1 MDQRLVSL
9 PPVASAQI
17 PEGTEIPDKPTSL
30 DRIYH
35 AALARFTGYVSP
47 GSVALAWMD
56 WWLHLSASPGKQQL
70 LVQKAVRKAYRL
82 MTAASK
88 VTSTGEDL
96 HCIEPLVQ
104 DRRFRSPQ
112 WQRWPFCLIYQSF
125 LMQQQWWHNATT
137 GIGGMSEHHQHLA
150 SFTSRQLLDIVSP
163 ANFIPTNPEVLETT
177 LREGGR
183 NLWRGWQ
190 FLVEDWEH
198 VLSEKAPRGCENFR
212 PGMEVAV
219 TPGQVVFRNHL
230 MELIQYAPQ
239 TDQVY
244 CRPLLI
250 VPAWIMKYY
259 ILDLSPK
266 NSLVRYLVAQG
277 HTVYIISWRNPSA
290 EDRDLGMDDYLQ
302 LGALAALDQVRR
314 REQNQ
319 RVNVVGYCLGG
330 TLLTILAS
338 WLAQQQRDDLASI
351 SLLAAQT
358 DFTESGELRLFIDES
373 QLDYL
378 DDVMWSQGYL
388 DSRQMAGA
396 FQLLRS
402 RDLVWS
408 RVVNHYLLGKQAP
421 VTDLMAWNADSTRLP
436 YRMQSEY
443 LRKLF
448 LGNDFFEGRYRVNGR
463 QLALSDIRIP
473 SFVVATEADHVAP
486 WRSVYKLNLA
496 VGADMTFLLTSGGH
510 NAGICSE
517 PGHPGRYFRSSLLS
531 HGENYTDPDRWRQL
545 TPEQAGSWWPCWV
558 EWLSQ
563 GQTRRAAIPINCDD
577 ANLPAAPGE
586 YVFMTNE
593 KQTTKAITYRQ
604 HRKSNA
610 RKVTPEKPE
619 IR

>member
-9 PPVASAQI
+9 PSVASTSS

-30 DRIYH
+30 DRLYH
-35 AALARFTGYVSP
+35 AALARVTGYVSP
-47 GSVALAWMD
+47 GSAALVCLD

-70 LVQKAVRKAYRL
+70 LIQKAVRKASRL
-82 MTAASK
+82 MTAVSK
-88 VTSTGEDL
+88 VNSTGEDL
-96 HCIEPLVQ
+96 HCIEPLAQ

-137 GIGGMSEHHQHLA
+137 GIGGMSEHHQHVA
-150 SFTSRQLLDIVSP
+150 SFASRQLLDIVSP
-163 ANFIPTNPEVLETT
+163 ANFIPTNPEVLEATW
-177 LREGGR
+177 REGGR

-190 FLVEDWEH
+190 FFMEDWGRA
-198 VLSEKAPRGCENFR
+198 LSEKPPKGCENFR

-230 MELIQYAPQ
+230 IELIQYAPQ

-244 CRPLLI
+244 CRPILI

-259 ILDLSPK
+259 ILDLSPQ

-290 EDRDLGMDDYLQ
+290 EDRDLGMDDYLR
-302 LGALAALDQVRR
+302 LGALAALDQVRL
-314 REQNQ
+314 REQTQ
-319 RVNVVGYCLGG
+319 QVNAVGYCLGG

-338 WLAQQQRDDLASI
+338 WLAQQQRDDLASV

-402 RDLVWS
+402 RDLIWS
-408 RVVNHYLLGKQAP
+408 RVVNHYLLGNQAP
-421 VTDLMAWNADSTRLP
+421 MTDLMAWNADSTHLP

-443 LRKLF
+443 LRQLF

-463 QLALSDIRIP
+463 QLALGDIRVP

-496 VGADMTFLLTSGGH
+496 IGADMTFLLTSGGH

-517 PGHPGRYFRSSLLS
+517 PGHPGRYFRSSLLP
-531 HGENYTDPDRWRQL
+531 HGENYIDPDRWREL
-545 TPEQAGSWWPCWV
+545 TPEKAGSWWPCWA
-558 EWLSQ
+558 EWLTQ
-563 GQTRRAAIPINCDD
+563 GQTRRAAIPIPCADI
-577 ANLPAAPGE
+577 NLPPAPGT

-593 KQTTKAITYRQ
+593 RQTPKAEVYRSKEKN
-604 HRKSNA
+604 HVRKATS
-610 RKVTPEKPE
+610 EKT
-619 IR
+619 

>member
-35 AALARFTGYVSP
+35 AALALFTGYVSP

-56 WWLHLSASPGKQQL
+56 WCLHLSASPGKQQL
-70 LVQKAVRKAYRL
+70 LVQKAVRKASRL

-290 EDRDLGMDDYLQ
+290 EDRDLGMDDYL
-302 LGALAALDQVRR
+302 
-314 REQNQ
+314 
-319 RVNVVGYCLGG
+319 
-330 TLLTILAS
+330 
-338 WLAQQQRDDLASI
+338 
-351 SLLAAQT
+351 
-358 DFTESGELRLFIDES
+358 
-373 QLDYL
+373 
-378 DDVMWSQGYL
+378 
-388 DSRQMAGA
+388 
-396 FQLLRS
+396 
-402 RDLVWS
+402 
-408 RVVNHYLLGKQAP
+408 
-421 VTDLMAWNADSTRLP
+421 
-436 YRMQSEY
+436 
-443 LRKLF
+443 
-448 LGNDFFEGRYRVNGR
+448 
-463 QLALSDIRIP
+463 
-473 SFVVATEADHVAP
+473 
-486 WRSVYKLNLA
+486 
-496 VGADMTFLLTSGGH
+496 
-510 NAGICSE
+510 
-517 PGHPGRYFRSSLLS
+517 
-531 HGENYTDPDRWRQL
+531 
-545 TPEQAGSWWPCWV
+545 
-558 EWLSQ
+558 
-563 GQTRRAAIPINCDD
+563 
-577 ANLPAAPGE
+577 
-586 YVFMTNE
+586 
-593 KQTTKAITYRQ
+593 
-604 HRKSNA
+604 
-610 RKVTPEKPE
+610 
-619 IR
+619 